1 MGKGAKSGG
10 MGLKTPPKRHLLRT
24 RHDWKRIRQRLQAV
38 SLLARNG
45 GAAAAV
51 RKGSHRIA
59 RCNKIRRAKTRS
71 AGNSAER
78 INPKN
83 LAKDL
88 PDHQQRRGRPLG
100 RQLRA
105 AIIRRSGLR
114 KMARRNA

>member
-1 MGKGAKSGG
+1 

-24 RHDWKRIRQRLQAV
+24 RHDWKRTSQRLQAA

-45 GAAAAV
+45 GADAAV

-59 RCNKIRRAKTRS
+59 RCDKIRRAQTRS
-71 AGNSAER
+71 AGNSAGR

-88 PDHQQRRGRPLG
+88 PDNQQRRGRPLG
-100 RQLRA
+100 RKLNA
-105 AIIRRSGLR
+105 ATVRHSGLR
-114 KMARRNA
+114 KMARRNAEQGKDG